1 MDPASEPAE
10 VVEIDAVQKTGQRV
24 RRERDAAELAGCSHH
39 TVGHYVAARDEGRLP
54 GEAPTRR
61 AGVIDP
67 SLAKLEELVDRSHG
81 KVRAD
86 VAHEKITA
94 MGYAGSKRTTRRA
107 VAQMKAAGRRGGG
120 AAGPP
125 GRLGRPTARTTND
138 SVTSCSFCD
147 DLPASARRNV
157 AAESPSRR
165 GRTQLAPLRDR
176 PARPKAR
183 PRPARPAPPRP
194 NC

>member
-1 MDPASEPAE
+1 
-10 VVEIDAVQKTGQRV
+10 
-24 RRERDAAELAGCSHH
+24 
-39 TVGHYVAARDEGRLP
+39 VAARDEGRLP

-107 VAQMKAAGRRGGG
+107 VAQMKAAYAAGRRHTLM
-120 AAGPP
+120 AATGQI
-125 GRLGRPTARTTND
+125 
-138 SVTSCSFCD
+138 S
-147 DLPASARRNV
+147 
-157 AAESPSRR
+157 
-165 GRTQLAPLRDR
+165 
-176 PARPKAR
+176 
-183 PRPARPAPPRP
+183 
-194 NC
+194 